1 MTRVKLIAQRH
12 ARYVRGDVFKATDAE
27 MESFGDKF
35 EIVGEGLPPDDD
47 ELSLSAGAIV
57 LCERFEVDPL
67 QVDGTGPS
75 GQITADN
82 VMDYIALRDVAVIK
96 GDGKEVI
103 RTPGGGDVHAT
114 RSALD
119 LARECDVDIDDVTGT
134 GRDGRIILNDVRDY
148 LKSTASTPS
157 EVEQDDVVVEPAG
170 PLDDSEEDNADVEW
184 FGT

>member
-1 MTRVKLIAQRH
+1 MTRVKLIAKRH
-12 ARYVRGDVFKATDAE
+12 ARYKRGDVFKVTDAE

-35 EIVGEGLPPDDD
+35 QIVGEGLPPDDD

-82 VMDYIALRDVAVIK
+82 VMDYIALRDVTVIK
-96 GDGKEVI
+96 GDGKTVI
-103 RTPGGGDVHAT
+103 RTLDDGDVDAT

-119 LARECDVDIDDVTGT
+119 LARERGVILENVMGT
-134 GRDGRIILNDVRDY
+134 GRDGKIILNDVRDY
-148 LKSTASTPS
+148 LKATAPVT
-157 EVEQDDVVVEPAG
+157 EVEQDEAVEAESTDPLAG
-170 PLDDSEEDNADVEW
+170 
-184 FGT
+184 

>member
-12 ARYVRGDVFKATDAE
+12 ARYKRGDVFKATDAE

-35 EIVGEGLPPDDD
+35 EIIGEGLPPDDD
-47 ELSLSAGAIV
+47 NLSLSAGAIV

-96 GDGKEVI
+96 GDGKTVI
-103 RTPGGGDVHAT
+103 RTPDDGDVHAT

-119 LARECDVDIDDVTGT
+119 LARERGVILENVTGT
-134 GRDGRIILNDVRDY
+134 GRDGKIILNDVRDY
-148 LKSTASTPS
+148 LKVTTLAAD
-157 EVEQDDVVVEPAG
+157 EVEQIQAMEVEFAN
-170 PLDDSEEDNADVEW
+170 LLEE
-184 FGT
+184 